1 MPRLHPKDDDMLI
14 AWRYR
19 ERDTIIQRLDPRAR
33 IIFMLA
39 MLFSIIQFWDLRIM
53 LLFLGMAALQ
63 FGLARLT
70 WRETRRV
77 WILISFIIFI
87 MTTLTFLTGRGGVAT
102 AYTEEQLI
110 HRLGPLSLP
119 IVGWQLKLD
128 ITAQKTIFAVSQLAR
143 MYTITTMAITIP
155 YTVDPSLYGVT
166 FKGLGLPDKFAYAM
180 DLSFRFVPTLGR
192 DFSITLDAQRAR
204 GYEVEKLSGG
214 IVAQIRRL
222 APLLVPVTINAIV
235 SAEDIIDAMDLRAF
249 GVGPRTWVRQ
259 LSYQRADKLLI
270 AASALIFVGCTAL
283 AFMGIGRLWVPEVLL
298 RLAAG

>member
-1 MPRLHPKDDDMLI
+1 MLI

-53 LLFLGMAALQ
+53 LLFLGVAALQ
-63 FGLARLT
+63 YKLARLT

-77 WILISFIIFI
+77 WILVSFIILF
-87 MTTLTFLTGRGGVAT
+87 MTTLTFLTGRGGVAF
-102 AYTEEQLI
+102 AYHEEHLI
-110 HRLGPLSLP
+110 RRLGPLSLP
-119 IVGWQLKLD
+119 IVGWQLYID
-128 ITAQKTIFAVSQLAR
+128 ITAEKTIFALSHLTR
-143 MYTITTMAITIP
+143 MYAITTMAITIP
-155 YTVDPSLYGVT
+155 YTVDPSLYGAT
-166 FKGLGLPDKFAYAM
+166 FRGLGLPDKFAYAM
-180 DLSFRFVPTLGR
+180 DLAFRFVPTLGR

-235 SAEDIIDAMDLRAF
+235 GAEDIIDAMDLRAF
-249 GVGPRTWVRQ
+249 GVGARTWVRQ
-259 LSYQRADKLLI
+259 LTYRRADKVLI
-270 AASALIFVGCTAL
+270 AASALIFAVSTVL
-283 AFMGIGRLWVPEVLL
+283 AFMGIGRLWVPEALL
-298 RLAAG
+298 RLATG

>member
-1 MPRLHPKDDDMLI
+1 MLI

-19 ERDTIIQRLDPRAR
+19 ERDTVIQRLDPRAR

-53 LLFLGMAALQ
+53 LLFLGIALGQ
-63 FGLARLT
+63 YALARLT

-77 WILISFIIFI
+77 WILISFITLF
-87 MTTLTFLTGRGGVAT
+87 MTILTFLTGRGGVEY
-102 AYTEEQLI
+102 AYQEEHLI
-110 HRLGPLSLP
+110 RRLGPLSLP
-119 IVGWQLKLD
+119 IVGWKISLD
-128 ITAQKTIFAVSQLAR
+128 ITAEKTIFAISQLAR
-143 MYTITTMAITIP
+143 MYTITVMAITIP

-166 FKGLGLPDKFAYAM
+166 FRGLGLPDKFAYAM
-180 DLSFRFVPTLGR
+180 DLAFRFVPTLGR
-192 DFSITLDAQRAR
+192 DFSITLDSQRAR

-249 GVGPRTWVRQ
+249 GVGPRTWMHQ
-259 LSYQRADKLLI
+259 LTYRRADKALI
-270 AASALIFVGCTAL
+270 AAGVLMFVASTVLGFT
-283 AFMGIGRLWVPEVLL
+283 GIGGLWVPEALL
-298 RLAAG
+298 RLVTG